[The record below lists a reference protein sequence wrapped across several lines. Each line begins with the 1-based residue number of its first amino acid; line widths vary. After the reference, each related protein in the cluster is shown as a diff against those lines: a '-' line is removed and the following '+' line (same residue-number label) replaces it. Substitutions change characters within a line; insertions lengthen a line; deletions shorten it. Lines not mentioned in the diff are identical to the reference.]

1 VHAASTTRTLRG
13 ALLAAAPALVLAA
26 CEGETTEPVIPY
38 PYDIV
43 FERRDGQ
50 SGPPDLYRLDLETG
64 DAIRVFTSGSVGG
77 MHPSA
82 RPGGSQIAF
91 VRTDAEF
98 NSEVFIVNR
107 DGTGLVNITS
117 SSAVDEMPTWAPN
130 GQRIAFVTDREG
142 SFRDIFV
149 VNVNGTNVRRLTPVD
164 PFPAVT
170 SELWPAWSPDGRWIA
185 YSSTIDGTSDIWR
198 ITVDETPFTRERL
211 TGTADLDEH
220 PTWSPDLDPARARI
234 AFHRI
239 DVNTGEAD
247 IVILNLSTRAVQTI
261 SMPGQQLWPSWS
273 PEGDLIAFS
282 SNHET
287 DDFEI
292 YTMRPD
298 GSEVVRRTDSA
309 LNDLRPTWLIRP
321 VGIN

>member
-1 VHAASTTRTLRG
+1 VHAAFLTRTLRG

-26 CEGETTEPVIPY
+26 CEGETTEPVTPY
-38 PYDIV
+38 PYDII

-50 SGPPDLYRLDLETG
+50 TGRPDLYRLDLETG

-149 VNVNGTNVRRLTPVD
+149 VNTNGTNLSRLTPTD

-170 SELWPAWSPDGRWIA
+170 SELWPAWSPDGRLVA
-185 YSSTIDGTSDIWR
+185 YSSTIDGTPDIWT
-198 ITVDETPFTRERL
+198 ITVDETPVQRVRL
-211 TGTADLDEH
+211 TGTADIDEH
-220 PTWSPDLDPARARI
+220 PTWSPVDAPPPRI

-239 DVNTGEAD
+239 DVNTGDAD
-247 IVILNLSTRAVQTI
+247 IVILNLSTGTLQTI

-298 GSEVVRRTDSA
+298 GTEVVRRTDSP

-321 VGIN
+321 VQP

>member
-1 VHAASTTRTLRG
+1 VHVASTTRTLRG
-13 ALLAAAPALVLAA
+13 ALLAAPAFILAA
-26 CEGETTEPVIPY
+26 CEGETTEPVRPY

-64 DAIRVFTSGSVGG
+64 DAIRVFTTGSVGG

-91 VRTDAEF
+91 VRSDAEF

-117 SSAVDEMPTWAPN
+117 SSAVDEMPAWAPN

-149 VNVNGTNVRRLTPVD
+149 VNVNGTELRRLTPAD

-170 SELWPAWSPDGRWIA
+170 SELWPAWSPDGRLLA
-185 YSSTIDGTSDIWR
+185 YSSTIDGTPDIWT
-198 ITVDETPFTRERL
+198 ITVDETPVQRVRL
-211 TGTADLDEH
+211 TGTTDIDDH
-220 PTWSPDLDPARARI
+220 PTWSPVDALPARI

-239 DVNTGEAD
+239 DVNTGDAD
-247 IVILNLSTRAVQTI
+247 IVILNLTSGALQTI

-287 DDFEI
+287 EDFEI

-309 LNDLRPTWLIRP
+309 LNDLRPAWLIRP
-321 VGIN
+321 VQP